1 MRVLYL
7 LVAFQFAINCTYSQ
21 TRSLEKIRDS
31 TSGDNGNSIFINF
44 RAIPELAKFE
54 KRYRILTNA
63 NEDLHAVEVSYSLQ
77 NTLESAGHNDSSIL
91 KGFDY
96 LKNNWTTIV
105 LTNPEIPVGQK
116 EIYYGAWRNKLVK
129 STSDDEIKQVMSDGT
144 RQLIGL
150 GYTDLGKDFLP
161 FITGLMEES
170 HMINYDHARLFPG
183 KASRRIVSSVEILNA
198 LDAQDY
204 RVKAGVCRDIHAT
217 GRELLKSLSE
227 TWFDHFYPEKKIDLD
242 DYIFLQ
248 TWTTN
253 KSQHVTISLINPINT
268 NEVYELDW
276 GRVIEKENITGFNS
290 GRLYGNNY
298 RIWQYNS
305 EKQKTI
311 PVDFKRTQFGKILDE
326 DILTREEYRQFNGIY
341 DEEFYSDIS
350 YQKNS
355 GRSGKMKY
363 SLGTYHP
370 WQKYFLTTWVSRS
383 DRKKI
388 TGFLNH
394 SNTFALQ
401 AALNED
407 TRKKNFLYP
416 QNDWKSV
423 VSLMTVPRYISSFR
437 MPEYTFGNFT
447 LETYLKQQVDLF
459 FIVNSFSF
467 YDNINDRQSNG
478 FAVSGDG
485 NITFSN
491 GFNIR
496 YNTRNRTFSTS
507 AGVQARSCML
517 ANDIRN
523 FSPNPSILL
532 PNVKIITP
540 AIDVMGNMAVKVN
553 RFCNLSLD
561 VMFEFTN
568 MDAVLFSGS
577 ATGMIAISEI
587 IDLGLSVGSND
598 QLKGMKY
605 FWYPSDRKWLDISIY
620 YSDNSFSAGLLKMP
634 VSGTTFNLSF
644 RRYLEGDSK

>member
-1 MRVLYL
+1 MVP
-7 LVAFQFAINCTYSQ
+7 
-21 TRSLEKIRDS
+21 D
-31 TSGDNGNSIFINF
+31 
-44 RAIPELAKFE
+44 LAKFE
-54 KRYRILTNA
+54 KRYNILTNA
-63 NEDLHAVEVSYSLQ
+63 NENLHSVEVSYSLQ
-77 NTLESAGHNDSSIL
+77 NNLTSASYNDSSIL
-91 KGFDY
+91 QGFGF
-96 LKNNWTTIV
+96 LKKNWTTDE
-105 LTNPEIPVGQK
+105 LTNPEIPVDSK
-116 EIYYGAWRNKLVK
+116 EIFYGAWRNMLVK
-129 STSDDEIKQVMSDGT
+129 STSDAEIRQTMIEGT

-150 GYTDLGKDFLP
+150 GYSDLGKDFLP

-170 HMINYDHARLFPG
+170 HMINYDHKRLYPG
-183 KASRRIVSSVEILNA
+183 KASRRIVTSVEILNS
-198 LDAQDY
+198 LGAQDY

-227 TWFDHFYPEKKIDLD
+227 TWYDHFYPGKKIDLD
-242 DYIFLQ
+242 EYIFLQ

-253 KSQHVTISLINPINT
+253 KSQHVTISLINPIKT
-268 NEVYELDW
+268 SEVYELDW

-298 RIWQYNS
+298 RIWQFNNKNKRT
-305 EKQKTI
+305 EPI
-311 PVDFKRTQFGKILDE
+311 DFKRTQFGKILDE
-326 DILTREEYRQFNGIY
+326 DLLTREEYRQFNGIY

-350 YQKNS
+350 YEKNT
-355 GRSGKMKY
+355 GRSGKMRF

-370 WQKYFLTTWVSRS
+370 WQKYFLATWYSRT

-423 VSLMTVPRYISSFR
+423 VSLMTVPRYISSFG

-491 GFNIR
+491 GFNIK
-496 YNTRNRTFSTS
+496 YNTRNRLFSSS
-507 AGVQARSCML
+507 AGVQARSCLL

-532 PNVKIITP
+532 PNVKILTP
-540 AIDVMGNMAVKVN
+540 AIDVMGNMGFSVN
-553 RFCNLSLD
+553 RNCDLSIDALL
-561 VMFEFTN
+561 EFTN

-577 ATGMIAISEI
+577 VTGNIELSEAMILGIS
-587 IDLGLSVGSND
+587 LGANH
-598 QLKGMKY
+598 QLKGKEY
-605 FWYPSDRKWLDISIY
+605 FWYPSDRKWVDISLN
-620 YSDNSFSAGLLKMP
+620 SSGNSFSAGLLKMP
-634 VSGTTFNLSF
+634 ESGTTFNISY
-644 RRYLEGDSK
+644 RRYLKRDSQ